1 MIDILLVE
9 DDPDQA
15 LLTRHTLIHHDPG
28 YRVSIVESGQACLSA
43 LSRQEHDLVL
53 LDYRLPHTT
62 GLEVLGQ
69 IRQAGYMLPIVILTA
84 FGNEKIAVE
93 AMKAG
98 AADYV
103 IKQPGYL
110 EQLASVVEQV
120 LDRHRL
126 ETELAASQ
134 RRYRL
139 LFESS
144 REAILILDDQGRI
157 TDLNPSAELL
167 LGVSGAQAVGGR
179 FLDWMQ
185 AEQADNLSAWYQ
197 QLYAG
202 QAVSDMT
209 ISILNR
215 QGRRFWVE
223 ISSGRLE
230 QTDRAHYQVLLRDV
244 TQNRRDQAV
253 WDALNRAALIAHSE
267 MDPMTIY
274 QGVAH
279 ALLELGLSSSL
290 WWLDEER
297 QALQVC
303 YTTYAQ
309 EIQDQFAAKTGL
321 DVENLWVSVEQ
332 LTVFGNRV
340 KQGETVYIPDSS
352 ELVRQIIGAAEPAL
366 IDWIVEAFGAT
377 TAVILPLTLAGKVA
391 GMLLIHGELSQRDV
405 PVAQA
410 FAAQISSA
418 LEHARLYKDSQRH
431 IRELAALHEISFKL
445 GSTLELEA
453 LLQAITQV
461 ALQLTRANN
470 CHIYLVE
477 KSEFR
482 FGAALRRDG
491 SSEPAVQQPR
501 REGLVAQVA
510 QQGSPLFIVD
520 AKTHPLYQSEEAQAW
535 GVESIAGC
543 PLLRGGQVLGV
554 FTLTYLEP
562 HSFDQAERHILS
574 LLADQ
579 AAVAVETAQLYKDL
593 RVHNQDLSTL
603 YQVALAVSAQ
613 LSISDVLETAYQAI
627 HRTTGAKSFAVG
639 LYDEATD
646 ELIFKLIREEGQD
659 ISFPNLSVSDGQ
671 ALTAWVARN
680 RQELVTNDME
690 NALLPAPGITVGS
703 PVRSWMGLPL
713 IAGER
718 LVGVMVLQS
727 FHADAFDESRLFLCR
742 NIATQVAIALEKA
755 RLIEE
760 TQQRN
765 WELSVL
771 NKVSAVVSHSFDLE
785 TLLDNVLGIILAEMS
800 LSAGSFHLLD
810 EVDKVLTL
818 VSHRNFSSQA
828 VQEVYRIAPGEGMSG
843 KVLLSG
849 EPIVINDYGR
859 DPRRLSDALADHHC
873 FATIPLASKDAVVG
887 VLSVLDR
894 PPRELT
900 AREVSLLVAIGQ
912 QIGVAVES
920 ITLYRKTIDRERR
933 LTRLYEAARSLSSV
947 LEARQL
953 FQRVLET
960 AVSELPIAGA
970 LLWLHNPATG
980 LHPQLTVGA
989 FPEREGTALAQAM
1002 AQMEQVLKGN
1012 QDVLWGYPKE
1022 PQQWVGADLVGKQG
1036 YRAAVPLRGQASEV
1050 GVLEVITADAEES
1063 LTASDVEFMS
1073 ALADIASIAHENAQL
1088 YDALAQYAISLE
1100 AKVQERTVEVRRE
1113 KEQTEAILHSVA
1125 DAIFVLNSQS
1135 KIVLTNPAGEVVLA
1149 ASAGHSAR
1157 LAEFLQAVARQPS
1170 SDAPGPT
1177 ITFNGK
1183 AFQARAA
1190 KIHQEEEELGT
1201 VVVLRDV
1208 THFEEVNRLKSQ
1220 FVSTVSHELRTP
1232 LSNLKL
1238 YLSLLQRGREEK
1250 RETYQQVMRRE
1261 VNRLESLIEDLLD
1274 LSRLESRERSV
1285 TKERLDLRDVI
1296 SHVVTVLTPQADAKA
1311 IQLMMRLSEP
1321 RGPLWVQANRE
1332 QMIQLVMNLTANA
1345 IHYTE
1350 SGGQV
1355 TLCSGQHTDAQGQWI
1370 TFGVKDTGVGI
1381 SSDDMPQI
1389 FDRFFR
1395 GQVQQHM
1402 SAGTGLGLAIVKE
1415 ILEQHNGWITVKSEV
1430 GVGSLFTVGLPAAKA
1445 EREE

>member
-1 MIDILLVE
+1 VVEILLVE

-15 LLTRHTLIHHDPG
+15 LLARRALSRHDPD
-28 YRVSIVESGQACLSA
+28 YRVSVVDNGQACLSA
-43 LSRQEHDLVL
+43 LSLHAYDVAL
-53 LDYRLPHTT
+53 LDYRLPRTT
-62 GLEVLGQ
+62 GLKVLRQ
-69 IRQAGYMLPIVILTA
+69 IRQAGHTLPIIVLTA
-84 FGNEKIAVE
+84 YGDEKVAVE

-98 AADYV
+98 VADYV

-110 EQLASVVEQV
+110 EQLANVLDQV
-120 LDRHRL
+120 LHRHRL
-126 ETELAASQ
+126 ETELTASQ
-134 RRYRL
+134 QRYRL

-144 REAILILDDQGRI
+144 RDAILILNDQDQI
-157 TDLNPSAELL
+157 IDLNPSAESM
-167 LGVSGAQAVGGR
+167 LGVSCTQVVGGR
-179 FLDWMQ
+179 FLDQ
-185 AEQADNLSAWYQ
+185 LKPEQADGLADWYQ
-197 QLYAG
+197 QLRAG
-202 QAVSDMT
+202 QAVSEIV
-209 ISILNR
+209 ISVLD
-215 QGRRFWVE
+215 RRGQRLWIE
-223 ISSGRLE
+223 IGADRVE
-230 QTDRAHYQVLLRDV
+230 QTGRVHYQILLRDV
-244 TQNRRDQAV
+244 TQSRRDQAV
-253 WDALNRAALIAHSE
+253 WDALNRAALIAHNE
-267 MDPMTIY
+267 LDPMTIY
-274 QGVAH
+274 RAVAH
-279 ALLELGLSSSL
+279 VLLDLGLSSSL
-290 WWLDEER
+290 WWLDQER
-297 QALQVC
+297 QALQVR
-303 YTTYAQ
+303 YTTYIQ

-321 DVENLWVSVEQ
+321 DVENLWVPVEQ
-332 LTVFGNRV
+332 LTVFRDRV
-340 KQGETVYIPDSS
+340 RHGETVYIKDGS
-352 ELVRQIIGAAEPAL
+352 ELIRQIIGADEPAL
-366 IDWIVEAFGAT
+366 VEWVVEAFRAT
-377 TAVILPLTLAGKVA
+377 AAVILPLTLAGKVA
-391 GMLLIHGELSQRDV
+391 GIMLIHGELSPRDV
-405 PVAQA
+405 PAAQA
-410 FAAQISSA
+410 FAAQISAA
-418 LEHARLYKDSQRH
+418 LEHARLYEDAQRH
-431 IRELAALHEISFKL
+431 IRELAALHEISFRL
-445 GSTLELEA
+445 GSTLDLEA

-477 KSEFR
+477 KSGFK

-510 QQGSPLFIVD
+510 QQARPLFIVD
-520 AKTHPLYQSEEAQAW
+520 AKTHPLYRSEEAQAW

-543 PLLRGGQVLGV
+543 PLLRSGQVLGV

-562 HSFDQAERHILS
+562 HSFDQVERHILS

-579 AAVAVETAQLYKDL
+579 AAVAVETAQLYKGL

-613 LSISDVLETAYQAI
+613 LNISDVLETAYQAI

-646 ELIFKLIREEGQD
+646 ELVFKLIREEGQD
-659 ISFPNLSVSDGQ
+659 VSFPNLSVSDGQ

-680 RQELVTNDME
+680 RQELLTNDME
-690 NALLPAPGITVGS
+690 NTPLPAPGITVGP
-703 PVRSWMGLPL
+703 PVRSWLGLPL
-713 IAGER
+713 IAAER

-785 TLLDNVLGIILAEMS
+785 TLLDNVLDIVLAEMR

-818 VSHRNFSSQA
+818 VSQRNFSPQA
-828 VQEVYRIAPGEGMSG
+828 VQQVYRIAPGEGMSG

-859 DPRRLSDALADHHC
+859 NPRRLSEALADHHC
-873 FATIPLASKDAVVG
+873 FATLPLASKDAVVG

-894 PPRELT
+894 APRELT
-900 AREVSLLVAIGQ
+900 AREVGLLVAIGQ

-933 LTRLYEAARSLSSV
+933 LARLYEAARSLSSV
-947 LEARQL
+947 LEARQI

-960 AVSELPIAGA
+960 AVSELSVAGA
-970 LLWLHNPATG
+970 LLWLHDPATG
-980 LHPQLTVGA
+980 LHPQLTLGA
-989 FPEREGTALAQAM
+989 FPEREGAALAQAT
-1002 AQMEQVLKGN
+1002 AHMEQVLKGN
-1012 QDVLWGYPKE
+1012 QNVLWSHPQE
-1022 PQQWVGADLVGKQG
+1022 PQQWVGADYVGKQG

-1050 GVLEVITADAEES
+1050 GVLEVITAGAKED

-1073 ALADIASIAHENAQL
+1073 ALANIASITHENAQL

-1100 AKVQERTVEVRRE
+1100 AKVQERTAEVRRE

-1135 KIVLTNPAGEVVLA
+1135 KIVRTNPAGEVVLA

-1177 ITFNGK
+1177 ITLNGK
-1183 AFQARAA
+1183 TFQARAA

-1201 VVVLRDV
+1201 VLVLRDV

-1250 RETYQQVMRRE
+1250 RETYQQVMSRE

-1274 LSRLESRERSV
+1274 LSRLESRERRV
-1285 TKERLDLRDVI
+1285 AKERLDLREVI
-1296 SHVVTVLTPQADAKA
+1296 SHVVTVLTPQVDAKT
-1311 IQLMMRLSEP
+1311 IQLVTRLSEP

-1350 SGGQV
+1350 PGGRV
-1355 TLCSGQHTDAQGQWI
+1355 TLGLGRQTDSQGDWI
-1370 TFGVKDTGVGI
+1370 TFAVEDTGVGI
-1381 SSDDMPQI
+1381 PPGDMPQI

-1430 GVGSLFTVGLPAAKA
+1430 GVGSLFTVGLPAVK
-1445 EREE
+1445 